1 MRRKTENSKIQV
13 AQSMKVPRGSIQLS
27 LNGVKKIILKEVH
40 SDGIS
45 YGK

>member
-27 LNGVKKIILKEVH
+27 LSGVKKNYFK
-40 SDGIS
+40 G
-45 YGK
+45 GT